1 MPLNSFW
8 SDDVDLLDE
17 NINSIMN
24 DTEAVLDDG
33 KEVGV

>member
-17 NINSIMN
+17 NINAIKN
-24 DTEAVLDDG
+24 YTEAMLDDG